1 MRLKHG
7 LLFIV
12 AAVAL
17 SGCEAPP
24 DSITSCE
31 NTDRI
36 DAVCEF
42 QRPEDFAALPDG
54 RHIVVSEFGGMYG
67 EMAGRLSLL
76 DSEEWRRREL
86 TIIESG
92 PQRWGSADCQSP
104 LGNKLSPHGIHLS
117 QRSDGK
123 HQLLV
128 VNHGQRESVEM
139 YELRMQPFPTL
150 IWRGCVIAP
159 ETALLNDVVGLADGG
174 FIVTS
179 MYDRTAMKV
188 GHLGLPMFTSPM
200 GFKVGHAYEWNGE
213 ALQLLEYTRSPV
225 PNGIEISHDGST
237 LFLNVSRTNEV
248 WKIDRATGETLG
260 VAEVV
265 APDNSSW
272 AADGRLLVASLTE
285 GLRGILACFNSPRE
299 PCGARY
305 EIVAIDPET
314 MTTET
319 LFEHRG
325 APMGAATVALQ
336 HKDRWVVG
344 SFVGDRL
351 VTVKMSP

>member
-1 MRLKHG
+1 MRSRHG
-7 LLFIV
+7 LLLILSVFILG
-12 AAVAL
+12 A
-17 SGCEAPP
+17 CESPP
-24 DSITSCE
+24 EAISDCKS
-31 NTDRI
+31 TDRI

-54 RHIVVSEFGGMYG
+54 RHIIVSEFGGMYG
-67 EMAGRLSLL
+67 EMNGRLSLL
-76 DSEEWRRREL
+76 DSNSWRRREL
-86 TIIESG
+86 TIVESG
-92 PQRWGSADCQSP
+92 PQRWGSADCQAP

-117 QRSDGK
+117 ERADGK
-123 HQLLV
+123 RQLLV

-159 ETALLNDVVGLADGG
+159 DTALLNDVVGLPDGG

-179 MYDRTAMKV
+179 MYDRTSMKIA
-188 GHLGLPMFTSPM
+188 HLGLPMFTSPL

-213 ALQLLEYTRSPV
+213 SLVLLEHTRSPV
-225 PNGIEISHDGST
+225 PNGIEISADGNT
-237 LFLNVSRTNEV
+237 LFLNVSRTNEI
-248 WKIDRATGETLG
+248 WKIDRQTGEKLG
-260 VAEVV
+260 VAKVT

-285 GLRGILACFNSPRE
+285 GLRGILDCFNSPKQS
-299 PCGARY
+299 CGARY

-325 APMGAATVALQ
+325 APMGAATVALE
-336 HKDRWVVG
+336 HKDRWVIG

-351 VTVKMSP
+351 VTVKTR